1 MRRSLWGLLLVPGLA
16 WAAPMVVHVV
26 RAARGTYRPAFPV
39 FARVHG
45 PLHTTIKAPYDAIM
59 GPLPV
64 APGSMVAAG
73 AVIARLRPLSLAVT
87 VRALRAEAAAAHT
100 AYAQARVLARQGLV
114 TPARAQSL
122 RARWQAAVAAWR
134 ADGARLAQGTVRAP
148 YAGTVRYLAS
158 PGARLTRGARVAAIG
173 GAGGAYETCALTI
186 READRLYAGAR
197 AVIAAQG
204 RARPPGH
211 VYALGARADHL
222 GFVRAYVRGLPKPLR
237 PGQVLRLILLG
248 HRQRAIVV
256 PRTALMVRHGRAR
269 LYVLRRGRAQA
280 VAVKILHIGTRQAF
294 VAGAVVRGA
303 RVIDSHVA
311 RLRAGVAV
319 RAVS

>member
-100 AYAQARVLARQGLV
+100 AYAHGAACGNALQEKRRGATGAPRHHNDDNSRITCCHPEPPVPDRQ
-114 TPARAQSL
+114 P
-122 RARWQAAVAAWR
+122 VAA
-134 ADGARLAQGTVRAP
+134 
-148 YAGTVRYLAS
+148 
-158 PGARLTRGARVAAIG
+158 
-173 GAGGAYETCALTI
+173 
-186 READRLYAGAR
+186 
-197 AVIAAQG
+197 
-204 RARPPGH
+204 
-211 VYALGARADHL
+211 
-222 GFVRAYVRGLPKPLR
+222 
-237 PGQVLRLILLG
+237 
-248 HRQRAIVV
+248 
-256 PRTALMVRHGRAR
+256 
-269 LYVLRRGRAQA
+269 
-280 VAVKILHIGTRQAF
+280 
-294 VAGAVVRGA
+294 
-303 RVIDSHVA
+303 
-311 RLRAGVAV
+311 
-319 RAVS
+319 